1 MVLGT
6 LAGGPQGRFYFHNN
20 TDMFAF
26 GTYILLHSFSR
37 CCMAYVDIIALMAY
51 GVSTYVL
58 LVCVFLDFPMV
69 NSLGASTIFK
79 GIKTY

>member
-1 MVLGT
+1 
-6 LAGGPQGRFYFHNN
+6 
-20 TDMFAF
+20 
-26 GTYILLHSFSR
+26 
-37 CCMAYVDIIALMAY
+37 MAYVDIIALMAY

-69 NSLGASTIFK
+69 NSLGSSTIFK